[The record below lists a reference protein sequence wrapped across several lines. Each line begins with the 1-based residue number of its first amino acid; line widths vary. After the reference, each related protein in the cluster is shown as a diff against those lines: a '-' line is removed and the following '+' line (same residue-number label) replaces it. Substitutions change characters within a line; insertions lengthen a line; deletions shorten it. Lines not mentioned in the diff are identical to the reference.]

1 MPRESAWEILNEL
14 GNLSSLHFV
23 DHDPSLPLIN
33 RPFANYIKRCE
44 DIFTKLDVIQKELT
58 KWQIPVKKCKNH
70 KDFLNNIKIK
80 LNQRDRAARTYF
92 EEVEADVNTKMAQLN
107 E

>member
-1 MPRESAWEILNEL
+1 MTYQLVVMPRESAWEILNEL

-44 DIFTKLDVIQKELT
+44 EVAIKLDMIGKE
-58 KWQIPVKKCKNH
+58 
-70 KDFLNNIKIK
+70 
-80 LNQRDRAARTYF
+80 
-92 EEVEADVNTKMAQLN
+92 M
-107 E
+107 